1 MENRRLTMK
10 NPGGRNYRLT
20 CAVDT
25 ADLRVDMG
33 REYPT
38 LLGNKIDVIGQ
49 LEDLHPLEWYL
60 ENIKKLPFDQKE
72 SQVNGCLPIN
82 TR

>member
-1 MENRRLTMK
+1 MK
-10 NPGGRNYRLT
+10 NPGGRNYRLA

-60 ENIKKLPFDQKE
+60 ENVKK
-72 SQVNGCLPIN
+72 
-82 TR
+82 

>member
-1 MENRRLTMK
+1 MK
-10 NPGGRNYRLT
+10 NPGGRNYRLA
-20 CAVDT
+20 CALDT
-25 ADLRVDMG
+25 EDLRVDMG

-72 SQVNGCLPIN
+72 SQVNGYLPIN

>member
-10 NPGGRNYRLT
+10 NPGGRNYRLA

-25 ADLRVDMG
+25 EDLRVDMG

-38 LLGNKIDVIGQ
+38 LLGKKVDAIGRIEDICT
-49 LEDLHPLEWYL
+49 LEEAEQILKLH
-60 ENIKKLPFDQKE
+60 KK
-72 SQVNGCLPIN
+72 
-82 TR
+82 

>member
-1 MENRRLTMK
+1 MESRRLTMK

-60 ENIKKLPFDQKE
+60 ENVKK
-72 SQVNGCLPIN
+72 
-82 TR
+82 

>member
-1 MENRRLTMK
+1 MESRRLTMK
-10 NPGGRNYRLT
+10 NPGGRNYRLA

-38 LLGNKIDVIGQ
+38 LLGNKIDVIGK

-60 ENIKKLPFDQKE
+60 ENVKK
-72 SQVNGCLPIN
+72 
-82 TR
+82 

>member
-1 MENRRLTMK
+1 MESRRLTMK

-38 LLGNKIDVIGQ
+38 LLGNKIDTIGRIEDICT
-49 LEDLHPLEWYL
+49 LEEAEQILKLH
-60 ENIKKLPFDQKE
+60 KK
-72 SQVNGCLPIN
+72 
-82 TR
+82 

>member
-20 CAVDT
+20 CAMDT
-25 ADLRVDMG
+25 EDLRADMG

-38 LLGNKIDVIGQ
+38 LLGKKIDVIGQ

-60 ENIKKLPFDQKE
+60 ENVKK
-72 SQVNGCLPIN
+72 
-82 TR
+82 

>member
-1 MENRRLTMK
+1 MESRRLTMK
-10 NPGGRNYRLT
+10 NPGGRNYRLA

-33 REYPT
+33 REYPR
-38 LLGNKIDVIGQ
+38 LLGNKIDVIGK

-60 ENIKKLPFDQKE
+60 ENVKK
-72 SQVNGCLPIN
+72 
-82 TR
+82 

>member
-60 ENIKKLPFDQKE
+60 ENVKK
-72 SQVNGCLPIN
+72 
-82 TR
+82 

>member
-1 MENRRLTMK
+1 MK
-10 NPGGRNYRLT
+10 NPGGRNYRLA